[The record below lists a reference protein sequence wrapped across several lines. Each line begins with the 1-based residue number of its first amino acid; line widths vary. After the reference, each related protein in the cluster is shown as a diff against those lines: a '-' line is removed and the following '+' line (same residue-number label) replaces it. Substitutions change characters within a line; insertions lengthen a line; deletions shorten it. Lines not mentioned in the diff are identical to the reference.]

1 MIEGVNIEYL
11 EHAPASFHGMVVK
24 DDDGF
29 YTILLDPNDTYEQR
43 LKTVRHELEHILNND
58 FAKLDVQEIEAA
70 AHGEEEI
77 SYL

>member
-1 MIEGVNIEYL
+1 MIEGINIGYL

-43 LKTVRHELEHILNND
+43 LKTVRHELEHILNGD
-58 FAKLDVQEIEAA
+58 FSKTDVQEIEAK
-70 AHGEEEI
+70 AHKGE
-77 SYL
+77 

>member
-1 MIEGVNIEYL
+1 MIEGVNIGFL
-11 EHAPASFHGMVVK
+11 EHAPAGFHGMVVK
-24 DDDGF
+24 NDDGS
-29 YTILLDPNDTYEQR
+29 YTILLDPNDTFEQR
-43 LKTVRHELEHILNND
+43 MKTVRHELEHILNDD